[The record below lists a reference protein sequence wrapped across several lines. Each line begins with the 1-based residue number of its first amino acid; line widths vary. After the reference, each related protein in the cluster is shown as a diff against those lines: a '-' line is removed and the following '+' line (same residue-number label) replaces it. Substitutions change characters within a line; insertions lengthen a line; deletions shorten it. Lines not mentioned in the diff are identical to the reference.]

1 MYTNLPSSWD
11 EWVPESRLLKLNEAG
26 FAKRRALLD
35 AQAKKGRSTGG
46 SGGSGSPG
54 AGKGG
59 LKDKK
64 KDTKKRGRDAM
75 ESVRQLIAVLQVTN
89 KKEKLSG
96 IRLYEASRG
105 KNCHPRCAEAG
116 ARG

>member
-1 MYTNLPSSWD
+1 MRPSILPSWMSADLSPSWD

-35 AQAKKGRSTGG
+35 AQAKKGRSAGG
-46 SGGSGSPG
+46 SGGAGSPG
-54 AGKGG
+54 AGKGS

-75 ESVRQLIAVLQVTN
+75 ESVRQLIVALQDTN
-89 KKEKLSG
+89 EKEKLF
-96 IRLYEASRG
+96 RNQTL
-105 KNCHPRCAEAG
+105 
-116 ARG
+116 

>member
-1 MYTNLPSSWD
+1 MPADLSCSWD

-35 AQAKKGRSTGG
+35 AQAKKGRSTRG
-46 SGGSGSPG
+46 SGGAGSPG

-75 ESVRQLIAVLQVTN
+75 ESVRQLIVGLQDADEN
-89 KKEKLSG
+89 EKKKTL
-96 IRLYEASRG
+96 RNQTL
-105 KNCHPRCAEAG
+105 
-116 ARG
+116 